1 MGAGIVLSEKQVNDI
16 ILLQNEYEEKTK
28 ISCDEKWKRYRD
40 SLLEQTRNLKINE
53 IYRYGKTFS

>member
-40 SLLEQTRNLKINE
+40 GLLEQTRNLKINE
-53 IYRYGKTFS
+53 IYRHGKTFS